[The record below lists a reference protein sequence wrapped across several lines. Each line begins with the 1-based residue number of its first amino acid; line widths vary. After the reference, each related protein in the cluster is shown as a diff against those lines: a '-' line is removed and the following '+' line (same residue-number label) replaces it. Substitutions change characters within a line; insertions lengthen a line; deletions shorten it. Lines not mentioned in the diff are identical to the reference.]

1 MEAPAARRLL
11 KAANAETAEH
21 AGTRI
26 LKILVMVNTRKKF
39 PRGILDQVIS
49 LINPDGENES
59 VRPGPGQQH
68 QASTKLVNACIDQ
81 EEPQAPSSKLQA
93 TSSKPQAPWRYRIII
108 DMKDIMG
115 YINLMIGLLIGQCA
129 QAWNLQSSLPL
140 KCRGVGRN
148 SGLQAKPFFI
158 YPKIQAS
165 SGKHQAPS
173 TKVQAPSR
181 KQQAPGSWTLQ
192 KVSSTFDQGTL
203 PR

>member
-1 MEAPAARRLL
+1 MHLVR
-11 KAANAETAEH
+11 ANSS
-21 AGTRI
+21 
-26 LKILVMVNTRKKF
+26 K
-39 PRGILDQVIS
+39 
-49 LINPDGENES
+49 
-59 VRPGPGQQH
+59 
-68 QASTKLVNACIDQ
+68 
-81 EEPQAPSSKLQA
+81 PQAPSSKLQLSWSMHA
-93 TSSKPQAPWRYRIII
+93 LTKRSHRLQAPSSKLQAPSFKKRF
-108 DMKDIMG
+108 DMKDNPG
-115 YINLMIGLLIGQCA
+115 YSINMIRLLIGQCA

-173 TKVQAPSR
+173 SKHQATSR
-181 KQQAPGSWTLQ
+181 KQQAPGSGTLQ